1 MFLLLMGPHDSR
13 GLHYGYLLSSQAVAQ
28 YQTAFPDAHDWA
40 AKLFEALSPLRC
52 STGEAIRMTSAQWH
66 AVGRTI
72 NAEVRGPGDLVSLFN
87 TRGEG
92 IGHV

>member
-1 MFLLLMGPHDSR
+1 MFLLLIGPHDNR
-13 GLHYGYLLSSQAVAQ
+13 GLHYGYLLSSQALAK
-28 YQTAFPDAHDWA
+28 YQIEHPNALEWA
-40 AKLFEALSPLRC
+40 ARLFDALSPVRC

-72 NAEVRGPGDLVSLFN
+72 NAEVRGPGDFVSLFN

-92 IGHV
+92 VGHV